1 MKKSSGK
8 IELPKL
14 KSAARKNISSMLKE
28 LEGGTESTTDA
39 PRWPT
44 RFIAV
49 PASKFAPKR
58 R

>member
-1 MKKSSGK
+1 MRKNSRK

-14 KSAARKNISSMLKE
+14 KGAARENISSMLKE
-28 LEGGTESTTDA
+28 LEGGAERTPDA